1 MKFYSTASALL
12 FMCVFASSV
21 TAQSTAQQFQSQSPA
36 QQRQD
41 LVALQQVA
49 EQFMQTQTNGI
60 PGTITVTTEPLNPA
74 LNLQACPTPQA
85 FMPNGGRLWGKTTV
99 GIRCTAPSQ
108 WTVYMRATVQ
118 VMSPY
123 IVAAAPLAQGQT
135 INPTNIAVVT
145 GDLGSLPN
153 GVITDESQAI
163 GRVANMS
170 IPAGAPIRQDALR
183 ANRVV
188 QQGQAVRIV
197 SIGQGFQITTEGRAL
212 NNAGEGE
219 LVQAKT
225 VSGQVISGVAKAGG
239 IVEIR
244 Y

>member
-1 MKFYSTASALL
+1 MKFYAKALTLLMMCTVASL
-12 FMCVFASSV
+12 V
-21 TAQSTAQQFQSQSPA
+21 TAQSTEQQFQSQPPV

-41 LVALQQVA
+41 LIALQHIA

-60 PGTITVTTEPLNPA
+60 PGSITVTTEPLNAA
-74 LNLQACPTPQA
+74 LNLPACPTPQA

-99 GIRCTAPSQ
+99 GIKCTAPSQ

-118 VMSPY
+118 VMSQY
-123 IVAAAPLAQGQT
+123 VVAAAPLAQGQT

-153 GVITDESQAI
+153 GVITDEAQAI

-170 IPAGAPIRQDALR
+170 IAAGAPLRQDALR
-183 ANRVV
+183 ASRVV

-219 LVQAKT
+219 MVQAKT
-225 VSGQVISGVAKAGG
+225 ASGQVISGVAKAGG
-239 IVEIR
+239 IVEIH